1 MIGIGDKN
9 SGETAGI
16 GFGMKKVGEGHAT
29 DQRTETDG
37 IEMITGKIEVGA
49 GGEICVNLVW

>member
-1 MIGIGDKN
+1 MIGIGEQN

-16 GFGMKKVGEGHAT
+16 DFGMKKVEEGHAT
-29 DQRTETDG
+29 GQRTETDG

-49 GGEICVNLVW
+49 GGEICVNLV